1 MKEENI
7 MQKTIWDKYAQVLVD
22 YSVDVQK
29 GELVMITAQSFE
41 AKDLVKAIYK
51 RVLEKGAHP
60 IVKTALGDLGEVF
73 LKYASDEQLDYIDPI
88 AKMEYETV
96 DKFISLGA
104 PLNTKNM
111 ARADLTKLSRRGK
124 ATKQLSEVLMKR
136 SAEGTAKWVI
146 ADVPTNALAQEAK
159 MSLDEYS
166 EFLFKSC
173 YLDLDNPVDKLK
185 ELDEKQTRWANY
197 LNNVK
202 KIHITGEKTDITF
215 NVEGRKWI
223 SCSGLNNYPDG
234 EVFTSP
240 VEDGINGEIYF
251 DYPQNYRGNSAHG
264 VHLWIEN
271 GLVVKAEAERGEE
284 FLHAM
289 INMDEGSH
297 GIGEIAIGT
306 NDEIQEITGNIL
318 FDEKI
323 GGAIHMA
330 VGASYPE
337 TGGKN
342 VSGLH
347 WDMIKNMKN
356 GGKIYADGKLIYEN
370 GKMII

>member
-1 MKEENI
+1 
-7 MQKTIWDKYAQVLVD
+7 MQNTVWDKYARVLVD
-22 YSVDVQK
+22 YSTDVQK
-29 GELVMITAQSFE
+29 GDLVIIRAESIH
-41 AKDLVKAIYK
+41 AKDLVKAVYK
-51 RVLEKGAHP
+51 RVLERGGNP
-60 IVKTALGDLGEVF
+60 VIRTAIGDLAEIYM
-73 LKYASDEQLDYIDPI
+73 KYASDEQLDYVDPI
-88 AKMEYETV
+88 TKLEYEVV
-96 DKFISLGA
+96 DKYISIGA

-111 ARADLTKLSRRGK
+111 ARADLNRLARRGK
-124 ATKQLSEVLMKR
+124 ATKFLSETLLKR
-136 SAEGTAKWVI
+136 SAEGSAKWVI
-146 ADVPTNALAQEAK
+146 ADVPTHALAQEAK
-159 MSLDEYS
+159 MSLDEYT

-173 YLDLDNPVDKLK
+173 YLDLDDPVAKLK
-185 ELDEKQTRWANY
+185 DLDEKQTAWANY
-197 LNNVK
+197 LNGVK
-202 KIHITGEKTDITF
+202 KVRIVGDKTDITF
-215 NVEGRKWI
+215 GVEDRKWI
-223 SCSGLNNYPDG
+223 SCSGLNNFPDG

-240 VEDGINGEIYF
+240 VENDINGEIYF
-251 DYPQNYRGNSAHG
+251 DYPQNYRGNSAKG

-271 GLVVKAEAERGEE
+271 GKVVKAEAEQGED
-284 FLHAM
+284 FLNAM
-289 INMDEGSH
+289 LDMDEGSR

-347 WDMIKNMKN
+347 WDLIKNMKN
-356 GGKIYADGKLIYEN
+356 GGKIYADDVLIYEN

>member
-1 MKEENI
+1 
-7 MQKTIWDKYAQVLVD
+7 MQRTIWDKYAQVLVD

-111 ARADLTKLSRRGK
+111 ARADLTKLARRGK

-185 ELDEKQTRWANY
+185 ELDEKQTCWANY

-202 KIHITGEKTDITF
+202 EIHITGEKTDITF

-264 VHLWIEN
+264 VHLWIEI
-271 GLVVKAEAERGEE
+271 GLIVKADAE
-284 FLHAM
+284 
-289 INMDEGSH
+289 
-297 GIGEIAIGT
+297 
-306 NDEIQEITGNIL
+306 
-318 FDEKI
+318 
-323 GGAIHMA
+323 
-330 VGASYPE
+330 
-337 TGGKN
+337 
-342 VSGLH
+342 
-347 WDMIKNMKN
+347 
-356 GGKIYADGKLIYEN
+356 
-370 GKMII
+370 